1 MEICVYTHCTN
12 KEFILEAMNLAEKL
26 LQTAEKGIV
35 TCKDDSCLVLYG
47 VIRDCGYK
55 IRRTVEQERGQSLQ
69 KGNQRHLLQ

>member
-1 MEICVYTHCTN
+1 METCVYTHCTN
-12 KEFILEAMNLAEKL
+12 KVFILEAMNLAEKL

-55 IRRTVEQERGQSLQ
+55 IRRTVEQERDQSLQ
-69 KGNQRHLLQ
+69 KGKQRHFLQ

>member
-1 MEICVYTHCTN
+1 METCVYTHCTN
-12 KEFILEAMNLAEKL
+12 KVFILEVMNLAEKL

-55 IRRTVEQERGQSLQ
+55 IRRTVEQERDQSLQ
-69 KGNQRHLLQ
+69 KGNQRHILQ